1 MKKFYIMIECVV
13 VILVNVML
21 MGESGVGKEVVVQVI
36 YNVIECDGLFVV
48 INCGVFLKELIGS
61 EFFGYEKGVFIG
73 VIVCK
78 EGVFE

>member
-1 MKKFYIMIECVV
+1 MSKIS
-13 VILVNVML
+13 VNVML
-21 MGESGVGKEVVVQVI
+21 FGESGVGKEVVVVVI
-36 YNVIECDGLFVV
+36 YCVLESEGFYIV

-73 VIVCK
+73 VVGCK